1 LIPAA
6 GINGVDDGEYFY
18 FIALSKQ
25 NVNVTRKRIA
35 EILILVES
43 LILSI
48 IHRLIPSMCYAPS

>member
-6 GINGVDDGEYFY
+6 RINGVDDGEYFY

-35 EILILVES
+35 EILILVDS
-43 LILSI
+43 LILST
-48 IHRLIPSMCYAPS
+48 IHPLIPYL